1 MLKSVGT
8 TPKGFRKMVSLESV
22 FYALKAVIFGVPI
35 SVLICVVLNKMLDSK
50 AIPYQFDYKLY
61 LAVIL
66 VVFAI
71 IALTMVY
78 SVRKLKDDNI
88 IETLKE
94 DIS

>member
-1 MLKSVGT
+1 LG
-8 TPKGFRKMVSLESV
+8 
-22 FYALKAVIFGVPI
+22 
-35 SVLICVVLNKMLDSK
+35 
-50 AIPYQFDYKLY
+50 
-61 LAVIL
+61 VIL

-71 IALTMVY
+71 IAVTMIY

>member
-1 MLKSVGT
+1 M
-8 TPKGFRKMVSLESV
+8 
-22 FYALKAVIFGVPI
+22 AHIFGVPI
-35 SVLICVVLNKMLDSK
+35 SVLVCVLLNKMLGESS
-50 AIPYQFDYKLY
+50 IPYQFDYKLY
-61 LAVIL
+61 LGVIL

-71 IALTMVY
+71 IAVTMIY

>member
-1 MLKSVGT
+1 M
-8 TPKGFRKMVSLESV
+8 
-22 FYALKAVIFGVPI
+22 PI
-35 SVLICVVLNKMLDSK
+35 SVLVCVLLNKMLGESS
-50 AIPYQFDYKLY
+50 IPYQFDYKLY
-61 LAVIL
+61 LGVIL

-71 IALTMVY
+71 IAVTMIY

>member
-1 MLKSVGT
+1 MLG
-8 TPKGFRKMVSLESV
+8 ES
-22 FYALKAVIFGVPI
+22 
-35 SVLICVVLNKMLDSK
+35 S
-50 AIPYQFDYKLY
+50 IPYQFDYKLY
-61 LAVIL
+61 LGVIL

-71 IALTMVY
+71 IAVTMIY